1 MGFRQIIRVDSVYRR
16 PPTARS
22 RDTFINRHLIQSPAG
37 GRDETQEEVL
47 RNRRLKSLEGIPVQ
61 FSLVIKVDATDFSE
75 EDVFPL
81 ADFLD
86 EKVKGT
92 KQEELPAQLEFG
104 GAKIT
109 LRRYTVDVAPEPRIM
124 VMTE

>member
-1 MGFRQIIRVDSVYRR
+1 M
-16 PPTARS
+16 
-22 RDTFINRHLIQSPAG
+22 
-37 GRDETQEEVL
+37 
-47 RNRRLKSLEGIPVQ
+47 EGVPVQ
-61 FSLVIKVDATDFSE
+61 FSLIIRVDAMDFSE

-81 ADFLD
+81 ADFVN

-124 VMTE
+124 VVTE

>member
-1 MGFRQIIRVDSVYRR
+1 M
-16 PPTARS
+16 
-22 RDTFINRHLIQSPAG
+22 
-37 GRDETQEEVL
+37 
-47 RNRRLKSLEGIPVQ
+47 EGIPVQ

-124 VMTE
+124 VVAE

>member
-1 MGFRQIIRVDSVYRR
+1 M
-16 PPTARS
+16 
-22 RDTFINRHLIQSPAG
+22 
-37 GRDETQEEVL
+37 
-47 RNRRLKSLEGIPVQ
+47 LKALEGVPVQ
-61 FSLVIKVDATDFSE
+61 FSLIIRVDATDFSE

-81 ADFLD
+81 ADFVN

-124 VMTE
+124 VVTE